1 MVELQYEGRKH
12 VLRQSCFVV
21 VLHGELTCITY
32 NWLVSLPFIGIILRG
47 WICKDTRKY
56 SPRIYP
62 CEDIKLK
69 PLLCQ
74 RNLCCAG
81 TLIIPRQCFGNN
93 LINAYII
100 TCKFSKDLFKKKLCK
115 LKSIVAEAHFTKFHT
130 SPASWTLTCYIFK
143 DEWKYDEKTSK
154 IARVSHFDFWGD
166 VWRYLARKE

>member
-1 MVELQYEGRKH
+1 MSWIHVRLVLSSNQHARFSKGVSLQWLSFNTKAESMFWGK
-12 VLRQSCFVV
+12 V
-21 VLHGELTCITY
+21 VLLLCYMASWLASHI

-56 SPRIYP
+56 SQRIYP

-100 TCKFSKDLFKKKLCK
+100 TCKFSKDLFKRKLCK
-115 LKSIVAEAHFTKFHT
+115 LKSIVAEAHFTKFYT
-130 SPASWTLTCYIFK
+130 SPASWTLTC
-143 DEWKYDEKTSK
+143 
-154 IARVSHFDFWGD
+154 
-166 VWRYLARKE
+166 